1 MRLAWL
7 ALALV
12 LPAATL
18 AQPSGQT
25 GADQAIDARLRLVG
39 DTLRGSVARL
49 DDPAFADWSMIRE
62 AIGRAQAML
71 SDLPAA
77 PGQDRALNRAR
88 SALSEAHGALEAEA
102 PNRQELARELREAAE
117 AMAALRPGLGTIA
130 PRMP

>member
-7 ALALV
+7 ALALA
-12 LPAATL
+12 LPATTL

-39 DTLRGSVARL
+39 DTLRGSVGRL
-49 DDPAFADWSMIRE
+49 DDPAFTDWSMIRE

>member
-1 MRLAWL
+1 
-7 ALALV
+7 
-12 LPAATL
+12 
-18 AQPSGQT
+18 
-25 GADQAIDARLRLVG
+25 
-39 DTLRGSVARL
+39 
-49 DDPAFADWSMIRE
+49 
-62 AIGRAQAML
+62 ML

>member
-7 ALALV
+7 ALALA
-12 LPAATL
+12 LPATTL

-39 DTLRGSVARL
+39 DTLRGSVGRL
-49 DDPAFADWSMIRE
+49 DDPAFTDWSMIRE

-88 SALSEAHGALEAEA
+88 SALSEAHGALEAEV